1 MLKYLKVLPV
11 FAVIALAAA
20 CQTKEAE
27 QTGTT
32 EETAAV
38 DTETIRQ
45 EIEDLDDQ
53 FEQGMLAG
61 DSIAL
66 ANFYAD
72 DAVVLPPNM
81 PRAEGRDAIRSVY
94 ASMMGWG
101 PLTSA
106 TFTTDQVIIP
116 ESGEIA
122 VEVGTY
128 TMGGAAP
135 DGTPYQDT
143 GKYLSTWKNV
153 NGEWKVV
160 AVIWNSDA
168 LAAGMEGAAPAE

>member
-81 PRAEGRDAIRSVY
+81 PRAEGRDAIRSVW
-94 ASMMGWG
+94 AGG

-106 TFTTDQVIIP
+106 TLTTDQVIIP

-122 VEVGTY
+122 VNVGTY
-128 TMGGAAP
+128 TQS
-135 DGTPYQDT
+135 GTPPT
-143 GKYLSTWKNV
+143 APPIRTPASTSRR
-153 NGEWKVV
+153 GRT
-160 AVIWNSDA
+160 
-168 LAAGMEGAAPAE
+168 

>member
-81 PRAEGRDAIRSVY
+81 PRAEGRDAIRSVW
-94 ASMMGWG
+94 AGG

-106 TFTTDQVIIP
+106 TLTTDQVIIP

-122 VEVGTY
+122 VNVGTY
-128 TMGGAAP
+128 TQSGTAP

-143 GKYLSTWKNV
+143 GKYVSTWKNV
-153 NGEWKVV
+153 NGEWKIV
-160 AVIWNSDA
+160 ADIWNSDA
-168 LAAGMEGAAPAE
+168 LEAGMEGAAPAE

>member
-53 FEQGMLAG
+53 FEQGM
-61 DSIAL
+61 
-66 ANFYAD
+66 
-72 DAVVLPPNM
+72 
-81 PRAEGRDAIRSVY
+81 
-94 ASMMGWG
+94 
-101 PLTSA
+101 
-106 TFTTDQVIIP
+106 
-116 ESGEIA
+116 
-122 VEVGTY
+122 
-128 TMGGAAP
+128 
-135 DGTPYQDT
+135 
-143 GKYLSTWKNV
+143 
-153 NGEWKVV
+153 
-160 AVIWNSDA
+160 
-168 LAAGMEGAAPAE
+168 

>member
-1 MLKYLKVLPV
+1 MFKYLKVLPV

-27 QTGTT
+27 QMGTT
-32 EETAAV
+32 EETGAA

-45 EIEDLDDQ
+45 GIEDLDNQ
-53 FEQGMLAG
+53 FEQAMLAG
-61 DSIAL
+61 DSLAL

-72 DAVVLPPNM
+72 DAVILPPNM
-81 PRAEGRDAIRSVY
+81 PRAEGRDGIRSVW
-94 ASMMGWG
+94 AGMVSGG

-106 TFTTDQVIIP
+106 TLTTDQVIIP

-122 VEVGTY
+122 VDVGTY
-128 TMGGAAP
+128 TMGGTAP
-135 DGTPYQDT
+135 DGTPWQDT
-143 GKYLSTWKNV
+143 GKFVATWENV
-153 NGEWKVV
+153 NGEWKI
-160 AVIWNSDA
+160 AADIWNSDM